1 MWQISND
8 NGCHNSIFDFL
19 ILIIIIILF
28 IEKDKKNYDEK
39 IILMKNK

>member
-8 NGCHNSIFDFL
+8 NGCHNSIFYFL